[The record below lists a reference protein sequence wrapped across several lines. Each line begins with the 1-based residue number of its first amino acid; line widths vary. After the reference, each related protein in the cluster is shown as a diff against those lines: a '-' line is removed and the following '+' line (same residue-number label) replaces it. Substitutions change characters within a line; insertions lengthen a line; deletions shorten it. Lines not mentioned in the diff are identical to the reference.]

1 MHYQSL
7 DAYFHL
13 AAKGDKYAY
22 HQLYEGF
29 VSWCHFSIKSSIQKT
44 SNFIGFSEDFSDIID
59 ILFFKTI
66 RDYDEERG
74 SFTFFASY
82 TIKTRLIPK
91 VLDAVAIIQ
100 NKCSDI
106 DQLLNNNHTF
116 EDVLADPNQKPILH
130 EIVTNDFKCKISS
143 PGTRKSKDNKVIDR
157 ILLLQYAG
165 FKNSEMCKHLKCTYS
180 QLRRYLE
187 KIKKDDYLINFKIEL
202 K

>member
-7 DAYFHL
+7 DAYFYL
-13 AAKGDKYAY
+13 AAKGDEYAY
-22 HQLYEGF
+22 YHLYEGF

-44 SNFIGFSEDFSDIID
+44 SNFTGFSEDFSDIID

-91 VLDAVAIIQ
+91 VLDAIAIIQ
-100 NKCSDI
+100 NKHSDI
-106 DQLLNNNHTF
+106 DPLLNNNHTF
-116 EDVLADPNQKPILH
+116 EDVLADPNQKSILE
-130 EIVTNDFKCKISS
+130 EIIMNDFKCKISS
-143 PGTRKSKDNKVIDR
+143 PGTRKSKDNKEIDR
-157 ILLLQYAG
+157 ILLLQFGG
-165 FKNSEMCKHLKCTYS
+165 FKNSEICKHLKCTYS